1 MPPKVKITKEDIVQA
16 GLEIVRRDG
25 ETGLNARSIAAVLGC
40 STQPVFSNYDSMDE
54 LRLAV
59 LAGAE
64 GVYARYMQQEIE
76 SGKYPDYK
84 ASGMAYIRFAKEEK
98 NLFRMLYMRHRTYEQ
113 TLNEA
118 HLFDQMEEIVQD
130 STGLEKDRARL
141 FHLEMWAFVHGIA
154 TMFATNFLD
163 LSWELVIRML
173 SDTYLGLRKQYE
185 TEG

>member
-1 MPPKVKITKEDIVQA
+1 MPPKVKITKEDIVLA

-25 ETGLNARSIAAVLGC
+25 EAGLNARSIAAVLGC

-54 LRLAV
+54 LRMAV
-59 LAGAE
+59 LGGAE
-64 GVYARYMQQEIE
+64 GIYARYVQEEIA
-76 SGKYPDYK
+76 SGKYTDYK

-130 STGLEKDRARL
+130 TTGLEKDRARL

-154 TMFATNFLD
+154 AMMATGYLELD
-163 LSWELVIRML
+163 MDLVCDMIT
-173 SDTYLGLRKQYE
+173 DAYQGLKNRFRE
-185 TEG
+185 V

>member
-40 STQPVFSNYDSMDE
+40 YTQPVFSNYDSMDE

-64 GVYARYMQQEIE
+64 GVYACYMQQEIE

-130 STGLEKDRARL
+130 STGLERDRARL

-154 TMFATNFLD
+154 AMMATGYQELD
-163 LSWELVIRML
+163 MELVSTMIT
-173 SDTYLGLRKQYE
+173 DAYQGLNHRFQE
-185 TEG
+185 V

>member
-64 GVYARYMQQEIE
+64 GVYVRYMQQEIA

-113 TLNEA
+113 TLNDA

-130 STGLEKDRARL
+130 TTGLEKDRARL

-154 TMFATNFLD
+154 AMMATGYLELD
-163 LSWELVIRML
+163 MVLV
-173 SDTYLGLRKQYE
+173 SDMITDAYQGLHRRFQE
-185 TEG
+185 V

>member
-1 MPPKVKITKEDIVQA
+1 MPPKVKITKEVIVQA
-16 GLEIVRRDG
+16 GMEIVRRDG
-25 ETGLNARSIAAVLGC
+25 EAGLNARSIAAVLGC

-64 GVYARYMQQEIE
+64 GIYVSYMQQEIA

-113 TLNEA
+113 ALNEA

-154 TMFATNFLD
+154 AMMATGYLELD
-163 LSWELVIRML
+163 MDLVCDMIT
-173 SDTYLGLRKQYE
+173 DAYQGLKNRFRE
-185 TEG
+185 V

>member
-16 GLEIVRRDG
+16 GMEIVLRDG
-25 ETGLNARSIAAVLGC
+25 EAGLNARSIAAVLGC

-54 LRLAV
+54 LRMAV
-59 LAGAE
+59 LGGAE
-64 GVYARYMQQEIE
+64 GIYARYMQEEIA
-76 SGKYPDYK
+76 SGKYTDYK

-130 STGLEKDRARL
+130 TTCLEKDRARL
-141 FHLEMWAFVHGIA
+141 FHFEMWAFVLGIA
-154 TMFATNFLD
+154 AMMATGYLELD
-163 LSWELVIRML
+163 MDLVCDMIT
-173 SDTYLGLRKQYE
+173 DAYQGLKNRFRE
-185 TEG
+185 V

>member
-64 GVYARYMQQEIE
+64 GVYVRYMQQEIA

-113 TLNEA
+113 TLNDA

-130 STGLEKDRARL
+130 TTGLEKDRARL
-141 FHLEMWAFVHGIA
+141 FHLEMWSFVHGIA
-154 TMFATNFLD
+154 AMMATGYLELD
-163 LSWELVIRML
+163 MVLV
-173 SDTYLGLRKQYE
+173 SDMITDAYQGLHRRFQE
-185 TEG
+185 V

>member
-64 GVYARYMQQEIE
+64 GVYVRYMQQEIA

-118 HLFDQMEEIVQD
+118 HLFDQMEEIVQE
-130 STGLEKDRARL
+130 STGLERDRARL

-154 TMFATNFLD
+154 AMMATGYQELD
-163 LSWELVIRML
+163 MELVSTMIT
-173 SDTYLGLRKQYE
+173 DAYQGLNHRFQE
-185 TEG
+185 V

>member
-1 MPPKVKITKEDIVQA
+1 MPPKVKVTKEDIIHTAVT
-16 GLEIVRRDG
+16 IVRNSG
-25 ETGLNARSIAAVLGC
+25 AQAINARTVAAALNC
-40 STQPVFSNYDSMDE
+40 STQPVFSNFATMEE

-59 LAGAE
+59 VEQADCLCQA
-64 GVYARYMQQEIE
+64 YMRREME
-76 SGKYPDYK
+76 SRKYPAYK

-113 TLNEA
+113 ALNEA

-154 TMFATNFLD
+154 AMMATGYLELD
-163 LSWELVIRML
+163 MDLVCDMIT
-173 SDTYLGLRKQYE
+173 DAYQGLKNRFRE
-185 TEG
+185 V